1 MSEFKV
7 KNSLAVHTFIYSTIK
22 KIEMKVKEIPLWE
35 TKKGDH
41 EVLKTVCKFINDELE
56 SAIND
61 ENAHVKLNDKQA
73 NNIDKSKIVVQAL
86 SNVFELTE
94 EEQLSIQ
101 DGVDF
106 LLNNK
111 LVKNKKLRRSIV
123 GKLSKGISKIF
134 FWAK

>member
-1 MSEFKV
+1 MSDFKV

-41 EVLKTVCKFINDELE
+41 ELLKTVCKYINDELE
-56 SAIND
+56 KAVNDEHAPVKIND
-61 ENAHVKLNDKQA
+61 KEA
-73 NNIDKSKIVVQAL
+73 NKIDKSKIVIQAL
-86 SNVFELTE
+86 SNLFELSE
-94 EEQLSIQ
+94 EEQQALV

-111 LVKNKKLRRSIV
+111 LVKDKKLRRSFSRKIV
-123 GKLSKGISKIF
+123 KGIRKFF
-134 FWAK
+134 FWKK